1 MAVTNKS
8 QMMTD
13 KALGKRLLGVWVLLS
28 SGKNGS
34 LRALL
39 DSDFGENK

>member
-13 KALGKRLLGVWVLLS
+13 NALGKRLLGVLVLLS

-34 LRALL
+34 LRAWL
-39 DSDFGENK
+39 DSDFGENR